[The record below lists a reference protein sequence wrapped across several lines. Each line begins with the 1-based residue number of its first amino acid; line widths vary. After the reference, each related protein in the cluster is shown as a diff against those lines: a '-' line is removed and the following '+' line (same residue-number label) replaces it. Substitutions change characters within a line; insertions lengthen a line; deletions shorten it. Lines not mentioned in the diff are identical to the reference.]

1 MYIREDYLKA
11 MEEREECELF
21 SKEWNFCQ
29 RKVQSIATAM
39 VAAGNTWMVSEIVDE
54 LYSLNDCGVE
64 IEDEAVRFDLWV
76 LESNGYADKAN
87 ELRKLFG

>member
-11 MEEREECELF
+11 IEEREECELF

-29 RKVQSIATAM
+29 QKVQSIATAM

-54 LYSLNDCGVE
+54 LYSLNDCGME
-64 IEDEAVRFDLWV
+64 STDEAVRFDLWV
-76 LESNGYADKAN
+76 LESNGCADKAN
-87 ELRKLFG
+87 ELRKLFA

>member
-11 MEEREECELF
+11 IEEREECEFF

-29 RKVQSIATAM
+29 QKVQSIATAM

-54 LYSLNDCGVE
+54 LYSLNDCGME
-64 IEDEAVRFDLWV
+64 STDEAVRFDLWV

-87 ELRKLFG
+87 ELRKLFA